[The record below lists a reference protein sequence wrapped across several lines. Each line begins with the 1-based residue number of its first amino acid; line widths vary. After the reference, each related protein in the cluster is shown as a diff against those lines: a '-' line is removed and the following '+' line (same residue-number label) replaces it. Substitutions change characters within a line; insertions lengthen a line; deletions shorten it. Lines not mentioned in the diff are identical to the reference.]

1 MISLDDFIKNID
13 KLQKQGCKILK
24 KEILDLFEPV
34 VFQYVISTRPD
45 TGRARKEIGQAFA
58 RYVGSQRIIDATD
71 ADVEESRAMY
81 NYWNL
86 PSRADDFSA
95 NNCRVLMQNNLLM
108 VSIVSDE
115 AGLVNQEQNE
125 NGKGLPSQNHGGGD
139 DAKTRPNNNIQ
150 RLPPEH
156 LTRISDAI
164 TTTDNLSLINNEYIR
179 DYISNDIKERVDK
192 LINSIEKVL
201 FNGKP

>member
-58 RYVGSQRIIDATD
+58 RYVGSQRIIDATEF
-71 ADVEESRAMY
+71 DVEVSTAMY
-81 NYWNL
+81 NHWNTQA
-86 PSRADDFSA
+86 RADDFSA
-95 NNCRVLMQNNLLM
+95 NNCALLFQNNLLR
-108 VSIVSDE
+108 VSITSGE
-115 AGLVNQEQNE
+115 KGLVNQEQNE
-125 NGKGLPSQNHGGGD
+125 KDKGKPSKKHP
-139 DAKTRPNNNIQ
+139 RPENDEQ
-150 RLPPEH
+150 RLPIHH
-156 LTRISDAI
+156 LTKISDAI
-164 TTTDNLSLINNEYIR
+164 STTDNLSIINNEYIR